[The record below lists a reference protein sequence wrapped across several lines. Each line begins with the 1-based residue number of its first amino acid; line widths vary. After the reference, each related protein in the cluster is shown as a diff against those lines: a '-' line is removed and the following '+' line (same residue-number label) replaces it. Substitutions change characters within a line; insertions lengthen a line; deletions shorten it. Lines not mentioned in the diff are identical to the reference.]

1 MRARI
6 NCNRRGLIIT
16 DRVKVM
22 KNSNDLL
29 DADDLARLVDCR
41 SEPGP
46 SPHDDLERRQLVT
59 TLLRTLS
66 PREERVIRL
75 YYGIGPFQM
84 NGREIAEHLGVSP
97 ARANELVHKATRKMR
112 WAGNRIEASPEPRNS
127 SAAAYTLPRPWTNS
141 DHRENAYFLERLN
154 CARGVTIAPAGKGRP
169 TKRPK
174 SRQKPRSQSPR
185 APQNRS
191 SLRPSIVPIRAPA
204 PAYNPTSGPAHP
216 HRQTYGWLA
225 LWLIITSPLL
235 IYFFISGGPIA
246 LILGVFLISAFWFS
260 MESDILTYG

>member
-6 NCNRRGLIIT
+6 NCNRRALIIT
-16 DRVKVM
+16 HRVMVM

-29 DADDLARLVDCR
+29 DADDLARLVDCC

-112 WAGNRIEASPEPRNS
+112 WAGNRIEAAPEARNS
-127 SAAAYTLPRPWTNS
+127 TAAAYTLPRPWANS
-141 DHRENAYFLERLN
+141 DDRENAYFLERLN
-154 CARGVTIAPAGKGRP
+154 YARGVTKAPAGKAHP
-169 TKRPK
+169 TKKAK

-185 APQNRS
+185 APQYRS
-191 SLRPSIVPIRAPA
+191 SLQPACVPLRTPA
-204 PAYNPTSGPAHP
+204 PAYNPTSVPVRP
-216 HRQTYGWLA
+216 QRQTYGWLA
-225 LWLIITSPLL
+225 LWLIMSSPLL
-235 IYFFISGGPIA
+235 AYFFISGGPLA
-246 LILGVFLISAFWFS
+246 LVLGVFVISAFWFS
-260 MESDILTYG
+260 MGTDILTYG

>member
-1 MRARI
+1 M
-6 NCNRRGLIIT
+6 
-16 DRVKVM
+16 KVS
-22 KNSNDLL
+22 KDLL
-29 DADDLARLVDCR
+29 DADDLVQITDCC

-46 SPHDDLERRQLVT
+46 SPHDDLEHRQLVT

-112 WAGNRIEASPEPRNS
+112 WAGNRIEAAPEPRNS
-127 SAAAYTLPRPWTNS
+127 SAAAYTLPRPWANS
-141 DHRENAYFLERLN
+141 DHTENAYFLERLN
-154 CARGVTIAPAGKGRP
+154 YARGVIKAPAGKAHP
-169 TKRPK
+169 TKKPK

-185 APQNRS
+185 APQNRP
-191 SLRPSIVPIRAPA
+191 SLRPASVPIRAPA

-216 HRQTYGWLA
+216 HGQTYGWLA
-225 LWLIITSPLL
+225 LWIIISSPLL
-235 IYFFISGGPIA
+235 AYFFISGGPFA
-246 LILGVFLISAFWFS
+246 LALGVFVIAAFWFS
-260 MESDILTYG
+260 MGSDILTYG